1 MDCTEQ
7 RNNNNTPGRLHEA
20 HVVSLLSRHP
30 QVDPVLGPGDSH
42 GKMFRDRRWGQR
54 VVRLPKVVMKVLS
67 VRRQGRWSS
76 DRFRRERGRWSP
88 GLVALTGDH
97 LVLLN

>member
-7 RNNNNTPGRLHEA
+7 RNNNNTPGRLDEA
-20 HVVSLLSRHP
+20 HVVSLLARHA

-42 GKMFRDRRWGQR
+42 GKMFRGWGRGQR

-67 VRRQGRWSS
+67 VGREGRRSS
-76 DRFRRERGRWSP
+76 DRFRWEGGRWSP

-97 LVLLN
+97 LVLLH

>member
-7 RNNNNTPGRLHEA
+7 RNNNNTPGRLDEA
-20 HVVSLLSRHP
+20 HVVSLLPRHP
-30 QVDPVLGPGDSH
+30 QVDPVLGPGDAH
-42 GKMFRDRRWGQR
+42 RKMFRGWGWGQR
-54 VVRLPKVVMKVLS
+54 VVRLPKVVMKVLG
-67 VRRQGRWSS
+67 VWRQGRRSS
-76 DRFRRERGRWSP
+76 DRFRREGGRRSP

>member
-20 HVVSLLSRHP
+20 HIVSLLSWHP

-42 GKMFRDRRWGQR
+42 GKMFSGRRWGQGE
-54 VVRLPKVVMKVLS
+54 VRLPKVVMKVLS
-67 VRRQGRWSS
+67 VRRQGWRSS
-76 DRFRRERGRWSP
+76 DRFRWEGGRRPPW
-88 GLVALTGDH
+88 LVALTGDH

>member
-7 RNNNNTPGRLHEA
+7 RNNNNTPARLDEA
-20 HVVSLLSRHP
+20 HVVSLLSWHP

-42 GKMFRDRRWGQR
+42 GKMFRGWRRGQR
-54 VVRLPKVVMKVLS
+54 VVRLPKVVMKVLG
-67 VRRQGRWSS
+67 VLRQGRRSS
-76 DRFRRERGRWSP
+76 DRFRWEGGRRSSR
-88 GLVALTGDH
+88 LVALTGDH